1 LLQLDFAAAKPVSS
15 EGSIEAAVSPAA
27 NFLVEKQAGGKVESG
42 AEGFASTLQKA
53 QGTIG
58 TKAVHDTEEA
68 DTNPEVESPD
78 CPTETAETLQELLGG
93 LDERQLIGV
102 LMQINPEQLLRYLES
117 LGLGAAVSS
126 SSLSAGSAL
135 HSTPAEGK
143 WGLSR
148 EKLIEIL
155 ATLSELLGKQ
165 TVFDA
170 VAAAAGKKQAPGS
183 PEPDVEGR
191 AGKQQ
196 IGEAGKVGRK
206 SRVVVVDLR
215 EDQHAAKESREQ
227 RNPPN
232 SSLSPGAQKAGEV
245 PDRDVSILVRTPLQQ
260 RAQAP
265 ALEASAR
272 TTRANAN
279 FEQRFIPEVVKQ
291 TGIILKD
298 GGNGEIRLVLKP
310 ENLGSIRIRLSL
322 SESSL
327 EGRIVVDNNSVKEL
341 VESSLDN
348 LKNAL
353 RLEGYQTNLEV
364 SVGHR
369 RSWSG
374 NEQAQTQPMGWL
386 ASSSEEFDKAVPLF
400 LDLKPEYELVNI
412 YA

>member
-1 LLQLDFAAAKPVSS
+1 
-15 EGSIEAAVSPAA
+15 
-27 NFLVEKQAGGKVESG
+27 
-42 AEGFASTLQKA
+42 
-53 QGTIG
+53 
-58 TKAVHDTEEA
+58 
-68 DTNPEVESPD
+68 
-78 CPTETAETLQELLGG
+78 
-93 LDERQLIGV
+93 
-102 LMQINPEQLLRYLES
+102 
-117 LGLGAAVSS
+117 
-126 SSLSAGSAL
+126 
-135 HSTPAEGK
+135 
-143 WGLSR
+143 
-148 EKLIEIL
+148 
-155 ATLSELLGKQ
+155 
-165 TVFDA
+165 
-170 VAAAAGKKQAPGS
+170 
-183 PEPDVEGR
+183 
-191 AGKQQ
+191 
-196 IGEAGKVGRK
+196 VGRK
-206 SRVVVVDLR
+206 STVVVVDLR

-232 SSLSPGAQKAGEV
+232 SSLNPGVQKAGEV

-272 TTRANAN
+272 TTRASAN

-374 NEQAQTQPMGWL
+374 NEQAQTQPMGGL